1 MRKRKINPQYLKRIV
16 AQDVNDEKIA
26 ALDFAISLKRFADE
40 YLKGI
45 LEFDIDGT
53 SAGTVSLK
61 LPVAS
66 YLIRLL
72 CECGDRDELIRATL
86 SLSDEMTL
94 SVSYDF
100 ACPTD
105 DVAQIVKVAKLAGF
119 SVERTVSTLIF
130 KAPIK
135 SESVMYI
142 YAVSGSDF
150 RDMLVYAYK
159 M

>member
-1 MRKRKINPQYLKRIV
+1 MRKRKINPQHLRRIV

-26 ALDFAISLKRFADE
+26 ALDFAISLKRFSDD

-45 LEFDIDGT
+45 FELGINGNA
-53 SAGTVSLK
+53 AGTVTLK

-72 CECGDRDELIRATL
+72 CECGDRDEVIKATL
-86 SLSDEMTL
+86 ALSDEITL
-94 SVSYDF
+94 CVNYSF

-119 SVERTVSTLIF
+119 SVSRTTNTLIF
-130 KAPIK
+130 KAPIT
-135 SESVMYI
+135 SEAVMRI
-142 YAVSGSDF
+142 YAVLCSDF
-150 RDMLVYAYK
+150 QNMLVYAYK